1 LVVVYATA
9 VYVGFVQQSVDLG
22 WMYDHY
28 VPLLTGSCLLS
39 VTLTVYLY
47 VSSFKPGT
55 MLAAGTP
62 RCRPRPRETRLAA
75 RRVCSRCGRRLSL
88 HTCL

>member
-1 LVVVYATA
+1 MTAASAGFLCLVVVYATA

-62 RCRPRPRETRLAA
+62 RCRPRRSA
-75 RRVCSRCGRRLSL
+75 RALL
-88 HTCL
+88 NY